1 MSTGDILGGFNPA
14 RKSAYEQMAQVVRN
28 FTRDFPEL
36 NRLIRGVESSNR
48 LIFWALD
55 DALED
60 WNTTPPL
67 IGPVSIETHPSRR
80 LLMRGAVIHLLESV
94 GLLQTRNHL
103 TFSDG
108 GIQVGVSDKTPLIHA
123 WLQYFKNDYEQKKLR
138 LKVSMNIE
146 NAWGGGVHSEYLWVN
161 GFYGGW

>member
-1 MSTGDILGGFNPA
+1 MPEDTLGGFNPS
-14 RKSAYEQMAQVVRN
+14 RRMAYEQMADVIRA
-28 FTRDFPEL
+28 FTRDFADL

-48 LIFWALD
+48 LIFWAID

-67 IGPVSIETHPSRR
+67 IGQVSIETFPARR
-80 LLMRGAVIHLLESV
+80 LLVRGAVIHLLESV

-103 TFSDG
+103 QFSDG
-108 GIQVGVSDKTPLIHA
+108 GIQVGVSDKTPLIQA

-146 NAWGGGVHSEYLWVN
+146 GAWGGGVRSEYSWIN